1 MKPCNCTETE
11 NVKIGRYEV
20 VICKECKSP
29 LDVIGEPLV
38 PLDNNELYKV
48 MMVCSKQIPYK
59 ESYIISLDI
68 PRAVKNILK
77 TFGQPKTLSL
87 QEIISIIKNSKISE
101 LAWKYCDLNDE
112 ESGDYNLALA
122 QAIHEAL
129 KGE

>member
-1 MKPCNCTETE
+1 MKPCNCIETE

-38 PLDNNELYKV
+38 PLNKNELYKV

-68 PRAVKNILK
+68 PKAVKDILK
-77 TFGQPKTLSL
+77 IFGQSKTLSVKEI
-87 QEIISIIKNSKISE
+87 EIIIKDSFGEFAS
-101 LAWKYCDLNDE
+101 DLPTRYAAIAIRNAMRDE
-112 ESGDYNLALA
+112 S
-122 QAIHEAL
+122 
-129 KGE
+129 